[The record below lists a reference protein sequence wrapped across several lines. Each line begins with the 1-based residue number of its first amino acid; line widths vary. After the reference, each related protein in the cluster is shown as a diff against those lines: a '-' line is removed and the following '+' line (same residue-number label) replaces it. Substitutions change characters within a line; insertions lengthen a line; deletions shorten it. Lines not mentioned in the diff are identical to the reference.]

1 MLSDGPPALVTTFRD
16 EPPAG
21 YVSLLDSLPDGEFT
35 ASVQWSRLAAAH
47 HPATAAEW
55 LAVTGE
61 DGGLVAAVPLLAR
74 RRRGLTRLESGLD
87 GTVGGLAVRHDLD
100 EARRRSAIAAA
111 GRALAAR
118 VRGRRGLAALTL
130 AGHGA
135 ADTAAQLAEAGW
147 LRQDYDSAVV
157 DCRGGLEHVERALWT
172 NNRRNE
178 RNRGLKRG
186 CALHDAPD
194 REALIAWYALY
205 RVEAAAWAQ
214 APVPLAFL
222 LALVEQAPDR
232 VVFSHVTLDGEVV
245 AGHFGFVSRR
255 RLVAWQGAIRH
266 DLARTH
272 FLTTL
277 LYWQDLAGA
286 CARGLEAV
294 DLGGCVGRDSLW
306 DFKRR
311 CGARPEPRIQL
322 WRRSAF
328 GHLHGRL
335 AAAARRLGR
344 RA

>member
-1 MLSDGPPALVTTFRD
+1 MLSDGPPALATTVSG

-21 YVSLLDSLPDGEFT
+21 YASLLASLPDGEFT
-35 ASVQWSRLAAAH
+35 ASETWSRLAAAH
-47 HPATAAEW
+47 HPATAPLW
-55 LAVTGE
+55 LAVSGD
-61 DGGLVAAVPLLAR
+61 DGALLAAIPLLAR
-74 RRRGLTRLESGLD
+74 RRRGLTRLESSLD
-87 GTVGGLAVRHDLD
+87 GTVGGILVRPDLD
-100 EARRRSAIAAA
+100 EGRRRAAVAAA

-118 VRGRRGLAALTL
+118 IRGRTGLAALTL

-135 ADTAAQLAEAGW
+135 ASTAAQLADAGW

-157 DCRGGLEHVERALWT
+157 DCRGGLEHVEGVLWT

-186 CALHDAPD
+186 CLLHDAPD
-194 REALIAWYALY
+194 PDALAAWYPLY
-205 RVEAAAWAQ
+205 RAEAAAWAQ
-214 APVPLAFL
+214 APAPLEFL
-222 LALVEQAPDR
+222 LALVEQTPDR

-277 LYWQDLAGA
+277 LYWQDMVGA

-294 DLGGCVGRDSLW
+294 DFGGCVGRDSLW

-322 WRRSAF
+322 RRRSVF
-328 GHLHGRL
+328 GRLHGCL
-335 AAAARRLGR
+335 AAAARRLGS